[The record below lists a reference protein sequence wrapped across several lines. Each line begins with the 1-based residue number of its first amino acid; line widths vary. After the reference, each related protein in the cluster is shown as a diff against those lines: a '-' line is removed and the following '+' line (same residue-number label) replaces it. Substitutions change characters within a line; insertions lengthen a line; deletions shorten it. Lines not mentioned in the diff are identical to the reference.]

1 MFFPASLS
9 SPHLPPGAKLMLS
22 VLGSPQR
29 LCDRLT
35 RREVLTIGALGVGG
49 IALPDIL
56 RAEAQQGI
64 RQSKKAI
71 IMIYMCGAPPHQDMF
86 DLKPDAPAEIR
97 GDFQPIATNVAGI
110 QICEHL
116 PRLARIMDK

>member
-1 MFFPASLS
+1 
-9 SPHLPPGAKLMLS
+9 MLS
-22 VLGSPQR
+22 ILGPRRR
-29 LCDRLT
+29 LCDRWT
-35 RREVLTIGALGVGG
+35 RREALTIGALGVGG
-49 IALPDIL
+49 IALPDLL

-86 DLKPDAPAEIR
+86 DLKMDAPAEVR
-97 GDFQPIATNVAGI
+97 GDFRPIDTKVPGI

-116 PRLARIMDK
+116 PRLARIMDKLAPIRTMYGSPNGSHD